1 MMSDPRIVGYLPPS
15 GSSERTK
22 ILRLKVRCIDP
33 DAKSQ
38 DRCFCS
44 LDLNMYVPFFIF
56 SLFNSFALS
65 HSHLSLLHS
74 FTISNFHSFLL
85 SLSHPFLLSLFHPF
99 LLSLSHTF
107 IFTQVI
113 SADNL
118 AKKDIFGASDPYVR
132 IDLVTV
138 RGDEVF
144 LIDWLVGLV
153 D

>member
-22 ILRLKVRCIDP
+22 ILRLKVQLVHP

-85 SLSHPFLLSLFHPF
+85 SLSHPFLLSL
-99 LLSLSHTF
+99 SHTF